1 MFHAFNFNRSIARR
15 LGVGF
20 GAVLSLLLAVAAVSG
35 LGMQSMA
42 VQLEQITEVNAEK
55 IRLARDLMN
64 NINELAIHVRNV
76 ALLTDIQQVD
86 AQAKEVAAAAVRYNK
101 TQSSLVAAMQ
111 SSTSSEEETAIQSVV
126 RSSQRT
132 LPLMEKAAKE
142 GGDGDSTAA
151 VSTLTSKVQPEE
163 ALWRM
168 EVSKLVELQDQL
180 SARAASQAKSRQHLT
195 LITMLVLVTVS
206 LAAGTVMSWR
216 ITRSVTMPVNHAV
229 QVAERIAQCD
239 LTSPVEVHARDE
251 MGRLLE
257 AIGTMQDRLRHL
269 VGNILESAD
278 AIQSASAEV
287 AIGNHD
293 LSNRTEHAAASLQQ
307 AASSMSELTGTLA
320 RSVDAASSADHMA
333 SSAAQVA
340 SRGGAIV
347 SDVIATMHDIQASSG
362 KISEITGVING
373 IAFQTNILA
382 LNAAVEAARA
392 GEQGRGFAV
401 VAGEVRNLAGR
412 AAEAAKEIGLLIGDS
427 VKRIKVGAALA
438 GDAGRTMKDVVD
450 AVQSV
455 SGIVGD
461 ISTASAV
468 QAGEIGLV
476 NGAVGHLD
484 RMTQQNAALVE
495 QSAAAAASLQEQ
507 AKHLAHL
514 VGAFKLDNGAPR
526 LPRFY

>member
-1 MFHAFNFNRSIARR
+1 MFRTFKRNSSIARR
-15 LGVGF
+15 LGAGF
-20 GAVLSLLLAVAAVSG
+20 GAVLSLLLAVAVVSG
-35 LGMQSMA
+35 LGMQDMA
-42 VQLEQITEVNAEK
+42 AQLEQITEVNAHK

-64 NINELAIHVRNV
+64 DINELAVHVRNV

-86 AQAKEVAAAAVRYNK
+86 VQAKEVAAAAARYDK

-111 SSTSSEEETAIQSVV
+111 SGTASEQERTAIQAVV
-126 RSSQRT
+126 RISQRA
-132 LPLMEKAAKE
+132 LPLMAQAAKE

-151 VSTLTSKVQPEE
+151 VATLSNKVQPEE
-163 ALWRM
+163 ALWRK
-168 EVSKLVELQDQL
+168 EVAQLVELQDQL
-180 SARAASQAKSRQHLT
+180 STRAASQAKSRQHHT
-195 LITMLVLVTVS
+195 LITMLLLVTAS
-206 LAAGTVMSWR
+206 LVAGTVMSWR
-216 ITRSVTMPVNHAV
+216 ITRSVTKPVHHAV

-239 LTSPVEVHARDE
+239 LTSSVEVHATDE

-257 AIGTMQDRLRHL
+257 AMGTMQDRLRHL

-287 AIGNHD
+287 AMGNQD
-293 LSNRTEHAAASLQQ
+293 LSNRTEQTAASLQQ
-307 AASSMSELTGTLA
+307 AASSMSELTDTVR

-333 SSAAQVA
+333 TSAADVA
-340 SRGGAIV
+340 TRGGSIV
-347 SDVIATMHDIQASSG
+347 ANVMATMDDIQASSG
-362 KISEITGVING
+362 KISDITGVING

-401 VAGEVRNLAGR
+401 VASEVRNLAGR
-412 AAEAAKEIGLLIGDS
+412 AADAAKEIGLLIGAS
-427 VKRIKVGAALA
+427 VKRIQDGAALA

-450 AVQSV
+450 SVQRV

-468 QAGEIGLV
+468 QADEIGLV

-514 VGAFKLDNGAPR
+514 VGVFKLPSDTPH
-526 LPRFY
+526 LLC